1 MDAALQSAV
10 VDGGTET
17 GLRAVVAIAGFY
29 RIPAEPAF
37 LKRELALHSGKVAP
51 DDLIRA
57 AQLLG
62 LKARAIHDPSPARL
76 AAVPVPAIMRD
87 KSGDFY
93 VLVAHENGHLVVL
106 DLQTRQKHEV
116 SLATG
121 LSAFEPLVILVG
133 RRRGGQGTDSRNF
146 GFAWFLPS
154 LARYRKPLIHV
165 LIASLFLQLFGL
177 GTPLFFQVIV
187 DKVLANNSQS
197 TLIVMVVGLVALNVF
212 EVILQYLRTYVL
224 NHTTNRIDIELG
236 SRLFRHLL
244 RLPIEYFETRPAGQ
258 TVARV
263 RELESI
269 RSFLTGQGLSS
280 VMDVL
285 FTFVFMTVLF
295 AYSAK
300 LALIVLAM
308 IPVYIGIAVLIRPLL
323 REAIDER
330 FRCGAASQQFLV
342 ETIIGA
348 LTVKASAVEP
358 IMQASWE
365 DKLAAYVH
373 TSFRG
378 TLLATLGQNAIQ
390 FVSKLTT
397 ALIVFFGASEVM
409 DNTMTVG
416 ALVAFNMISNQVTSP
431 ILRLSQLWQDFQQIQ
446 ISVNRLGD
454 ILNTPTEPANPA
466 SAVLPPPKGE
476 ISFKAVTFRYRPGSP
491 DVLKGVSLDIRAGEV
506 IGIVGASGSGKSTL
520 TKLIQGFYRPAE
532 GAVLLD
538 GADIGQLD
546 PAWLRANVGVVLQ
559 ESVLF
564 NRTLRE
570 NIAFT
575 DPTMS
580 EARVRAVAELSGASE
595 FIGRMPQGYETMIE
609 ERGANLSGGQR
620 QRISIARTLAT
631 NPRILILDEATSAL
645 DYQSERIIQDN
656 MRQISHGRTVLVIA
670 HRLSTV
676 RGCDRIIGMEE
687 GRIVEVGTHDELL
700 TDPDGLYTRLWRI
713 QSA

>member
-1 MDAALQSAV
+1 MDASVQSPSLDHGA
-10 VDGGTET
+10 ET

-29 RIPAEPAF
+29 RIPADPAF
-37 LKRELALHSGKVAP
+37 LKRELALHSDTAEP
-51 DDLIRA
+51 EDLIRA
-57 AQLLG
+57 VHLLG
-62 LKARAIHDPSPARL
+62 LKARVVRAPSPKRL
-76 AAVPVPAIMRD
+76 AVLPVPAIMRD
-87 KSGDFY
+87 KAGQYYILIDRNDSN
-93 VLVAHENGHLVVL
+93 LTLM
-106 DLQTRQKHEV
+106 DLQNQQRHEV
-116 SLATG
+116 LLAG
-121 LSAFEPLVILVG
+121 AMSEFEPLVILVG
-133 RRRGGQGTDSRNF
+133 RRISGAGTDPRQF

-197 TLIVMVVGLVALNVF
+197 TLVVMVVGLIALSVF
-212 EVILQYLRTYVL
+212 DVSLQYLRTYVL
-224 NHTTNRIDIELG
+224 THTTNRIDVELG
-236 SRLFRHLL
+236 SRLFHHLL
-244 RLPIEYFETRPAGQ
+244 RLPIDYFETRPAGQ

-263 RELESI
+263 RELENI

-280 VMDVL
+280 VMDLL
-285 FTFVFMTVLF
+285 FTFVFLAVLF
-295 AYSAK
+295 AYSAE
-300 LALIVLAM
+300 LALIVLAV
-308 IPVYIGIAVLIRPLL
+308 IPVYVVIAVLIRPLL

-342 ETIIGA
+342 ETVIGA

-390 FVSKLTT
+390 FVSKATT
-397 ALIVFFGASEVM
+397 ALILYFGASQVM

-454 ILNTPTEPANPA
+454 ILNTPTERANPA
-466 SAVLPPPKGE
+466 SAVLPPPKGQ
-476 ISFKAVTFRYRPGSP
+476 ISFKGVTFRYRPGTP
-491 DVLKGVSLDIRAGEV
+491 DVLRSVSLDIRPGEV

-538 GADIGQLD
+538 GADIAQLD

-564 NRTLRE
+564 NRTLRD

-580 EARVRAVAELSGASE
+580 EARVRAVAELSGAAE
-595 FIGRMPQGYETMIE
+595 FIGRLPQGYETMIE

-676 RGCDRIIGMEE
+676 RACDRIVGMEE

-700 TDPDGLYTRLWRI
+700 INPDGLYSRLWRI